1 MFVMMQES
9 DSESHSVVFDSLRPD
24 RYMFHVILQA
34 RILEQVAF
42 LFSKGSSQHRDQ
54 TKVSHIT
61 GRFFTS
67 WTTKEAPNNWTGWP
81 VSSPADLP
89 DPGIE
94 PGSPALQANS
104 LLIRKTYFI
113 L

>member
-1 MFVMMQES
+1 MMQES

-61 GRFFTS
+61 GRFITS
-67 WTTKEAPNNWTGWP
+67 
-81 VSSPADLP
+81 
-89 DPGIE
+89 
-94 PGSPALQANS
+94 
-104 LLIRKTYFI
+104 
-113 L
+113 